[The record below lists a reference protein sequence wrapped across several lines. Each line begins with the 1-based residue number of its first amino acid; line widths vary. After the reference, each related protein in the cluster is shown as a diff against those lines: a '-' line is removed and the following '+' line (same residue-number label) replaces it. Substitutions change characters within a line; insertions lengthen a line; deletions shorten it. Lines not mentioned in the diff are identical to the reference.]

1 MISSLTTVAL
11 ALSQNTGADIVY
23 DTLHNVTSLYGTWS
37 TGAGNVV
44 TGSNFAQPAE
54 VSFTYPPTTGV
65 SFSFSEDHWF
75 EVAQYSFVSNASD
88 PSCITGYMLWM
99 HGTFT
104 EETNGSLV
112 LTPNGDGYQQVQDA
126 CAAVSNFIE
135 NTNVTIYIP
144 WWTIGTDTD
153 KGFTLK
159 LQKYDLTYYAPFYQI
174 STTPEMFPT
183 QKLRNVTTVEDLTS
197 SRKRSFE
204 EKRNDASTMSH
215 SSSLLLA
222 GGAFVVGLLSL

>member
-1 MISSLTTVAL
+1 
-11 ALSQNTGADIVY
+11 
-23 DTLHNVTSLYGTWS
+23 
-37 TGAGNVV
+37 
-44 TGSNFAQPAE
+44 
-54 VSFTYPPTTGV
+54 
-65 SFSFSEDHWF
+65 
-75 EVAQYSFVSNASD
+75 
-88 PSCITGYMLWM
+88 M

-144 WWTIGTDTD
+144 WWTIGQDTD

-174 STTPEMFPT
+174 STTPEMLPT
-183 QKLRNVTTVEDLTS
+183 QKLRNVSTVEDLTS